1 MYIVRNFTRV
11 APIHCFHPSASFKSN
26 MSTSGALYSSASLKA
41 ANAQPYSAMDGKLD
55 PMLLQALRDMSFD
68 FMTPVQ
74 SQVLAGLP
82 SLKSDCLV
90 QAKTGTGKTT
100 AFLLPAIQNTIIDA
114 PRKGQVAVLILS
126 PTRELALQIAAEASR
141 LVSRLKTPLQVHTA
155 FGGTAKASNLS
166 RFRNG
171 DPKILVATPGRL
183 NDYLSELDV
192 RAKFD
197 EMKTLVLDEAD
208 RMLDAGFLPDIL
220 KVLRALPSK
229 VNGQWQGM
237 CFSATLPPKI
247 QQVLSNVLKKDHVS
261 ISTIDASEP
270 PTLEKV
276 PQYSVVIPKI
286 DDTFPALFSLIKEE
300 IHATMGDS
308 KIIVFG
314 TTANLVALYAQVF
327 EAQTHLKVYELQ
339 SRLSQPARTK
349 ATDAF
354 KVATSGL
361 MFATDVIG
369 RGMDFPD
376 VTLVLQVGLPA
387 DADSYTHRVGR
398 TARAGKDGRA
408 VLLLTQAESF
418 FLKVNHQFPINP
430 YPASDKILNDTIS
443 RSQIFNVLKSVDPKS
458 KQKAYSAYLGFMKGF
473 LNKMQMNATQLVSMA
488 NAFAMEGM
496 QCDEVPGM
504 EKKTIGKMGLKGVS
518 GIRYEAPS
526 QEGQPP
532 MKRAGP
538 AQDHMADR
546 DGPSRRLRHQGLPEP
561 MNAFANSNGSGKLG
575 GREVREGGAPGRPEH
590 SMRGG
595 RGTRRGGGPQQQRR
609 ERNQA

>member
-1 MYIVRNFTRV
+1 
-11 APIHCFHPSASFKSN
+11 

-41 ANAQPYSAMDGKLD
+41 DNAQPYSVMEGKLD
-55 PMLLQALRDMSFD
+55 PMLLQALKDMAFD

-100 AFLLPAIQNTIIDA
+100 AFLLPAIQNTIIES
-114 PRKGQVAVLILS
+114 PRKGQVAILILS

-141 LVSRLKTPLQVHTA
+141 LVSRLRTPLQVHTA
-155 FGGTAKASNLS
+155 FGGTAKASNLGK
-166 RFRNG
+166 FRNG

-183 NDYLSELDV
+183 NDYLSESDV

-229 VNGQWQGM
+229 KDGQWQGM

-247 QQVLSNVLKKDHVS
+247 QQVLSNVLKKDHIS
-261 ISTIDASEP
+261 ISTIDVSEP

-276 PQYSVVIPKI
+276 PQYSVVIPEVE
-286 DDTFPALFSLIKEE
+286 DTFPVLFSLIKEE
-300 IHATMGDS
+300 INATKGDS

-354 KVATSGL
+354 KAAKSGC

-376 VTLVLQVGLPA
+376 VTLVLQVGLPV

-418 FLKVNHQFPINP
+418 FLKVNHQFPINA
-430 YPASDKILNDTIS
+430 YPASDKILNDATS
-443 RSQIFNVLKSVDPKS
+443 RSQIFNVLQSVEPKS
-458 KQKAYSAYLGFMKGF
+458 KQKAYSAYLGFMKVF
-473 LNKMQMNATQLVSMA
+473 LNKMQIDATKLVRMA
-488 NAFAMEGM
+488 NVFAMEGM
-496 QCDEVPGM
+496 QCNEVPEM
-504 EKKTIGKMGLKGVS
+504 EKKTIAKMGLKGVP
-518 GIRYEAPS
+518 GIRFAAPS
-526 QEGQPP
+526 QGGQPSV
-532 MKRAGP
+532 KRGLP
-538 AQDHMADR
+538 IQDHAVDR
-546 DGPSRRLRHQGLPEP
+546 DGPSRRLRHQGVPEP
-561 MNAFANSNGSGKLG
+561 LNTFANSNGSGN
-575 GREVREGGAPGRPEH
+575 
-590 SMRGG
+590 RGG
-595 RGTRRGGGPQQQRR
+595 RGGRGGGSPGRGDHGIRGGRGIGRGRRGGGP
-609 ERNQA
+609 